1 MPMNR
6 ASWTWL

>member
-6 ASWTWL
+6 Q